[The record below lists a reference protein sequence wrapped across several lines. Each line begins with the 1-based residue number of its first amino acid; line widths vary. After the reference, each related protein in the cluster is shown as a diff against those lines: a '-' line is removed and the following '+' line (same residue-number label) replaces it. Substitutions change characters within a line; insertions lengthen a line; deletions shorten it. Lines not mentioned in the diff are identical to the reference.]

1 MKDKVLIVDD
11 DKSILWV
18 LKRLFKNRKIEVSE
32 ATDGNTALEM
42 LKGQDFSL
50 ALIDIKIPEKD
61 GLDVLKEI
69 KKEGSSTPI
78 IIMTAQSTM
87 KNTIEAMKR
96 GAFDYITK
104 PFDLNE
110 VDIIIDKALEF
121 KNLKKEASLLKDRL
135 KERWANEINII
146 GKSKAIQG
154 VFKTVGKIAS
164 KDVTI
169 LIQGESGTGK
179 ELFAKLI
186 HMNSLRN
193 NGPFVA
199 INTAAIPKELME
211 SELFGFVKGSFTGA
225 TETRQGKFE
234 LANGGTLFLDEIGDM
249 SLDLQSKLLRV
260 LQEKEF
266 YLLGGKQPVRV
277 DVRVVSATNQD
288 LEKAI
293 ENNKFREDLFYRLN
307 VVTIKI
313 PPLRARR
320 NDIPLLAEYFLQTF
334 QEEMGIESKTLS
346 SKAVEML
353 IHYKWPGN
361 VRELENILRR
371 AMLLS
376 PNPVL
381 SAEDLAIPNKK
392 QHHESIED
400 IISNKL
406 EDFINKVDSK
416 TKQEL
421 YDTIIPFMERPLI
434 KLVLKKTGGNQVR
447 TAELLGI
454 NRNTLRKKIK
464 HLGINIEEL
473 A

>member
-1 MKDKVLIVDD
+1 M
-11 DKSILWV
+11 
-18 LKRLFKNRKIEVSE
+18 R
-32 ATDGNTALEM
+32 
-42 LKGQDFSL
+42 
-50 ALIDIKIPEKD
+50 
-61 GLDVLKEI
+61 
-69 KKEGSSTPI
+69 
-78 IIMTAQSTM
+78 
-87 KNTIEAMKR
+87 
-96 GAFDYITK
+96 
-104 PFDLNE
+104 
-110 VDIIIDKALEF
+110 
-121 KNLKKEASLLKDRL
+121 
-135 KERWANEINII
+135 
-146 GKSKAIQG
+146 
-154 VFKTVGKIAS
+154 
-164 KDVTI
+164 
-169 LIQGESGTGK
+169 
-179 ELFAKLI
+179 
-186 HMNSLRN
+186 
-193 NGPFVA
+193 
-199 INTAAIPKELME
+199 
-211 SELFGFVKGSFTGA
+211 
-225 TETRQGKFE
+225 
-234 LANGGTLFLDEIGDM
+234 
-249 SLDLQSKLLRV
+249 
-260 LQEKEF
+260 
-266 YLLGGKQPVRV
+266 
-277 DVRVVSATNQD
+277 
-288 LEKAI
+288 
-293 ENNKFREDLFYRLN
+293 
-307 VVTIKI
+307 
-313 PPLRARR
+313 
-320 NDIPLLAEYFLQTF
+320 
-334 QEEMGIESKTLS
+334 IESKTLS

>member
-18 LKRLFKNRKIEVSE
+18 LKRLFKDRKIEVSE

-50 ALIDIKIPEKD
+50 ALIDIKMPEKD

-69 KKEGSSTPI
+69 KKEGSSTPV

-96 GAFDYITK
+96 GAYDYITK

-135 KERWANEINII
+135 KERWANEINFI
-146 GKSKAIQG
+146 GKSKVIHG

-169 LIQGESGTGK
+169 LIRGESGTGK
-179 ELFAKLI
+179 ELLAKLI

-199 INTAAIPKELME
+199 VNTAAIPKELME

-277 DVRVVSATNQD
+277 DVRVVS
-288 LEKAI
+288 
-293 ENNKFREDLFYRLN
+293 
-307 VVTIKI
+307 
-313 PPLRARR
+313 
-320 NDIPLLAEYFLQTF
+320 
-334 QEEMGIESKTLS
+334 
-346 SKAVEML
+346 
-353 IHYKWPGN
+353 
-361 VRELENILRR
+361 
-371 AMLLS
+371 
-376 PNPVL
+376 
-381 SAEDLAIPNKK
+381 
-392 QHHESIED
+392 
-400 IISNKL
+400 
-406 EDFINKVDSK
+406 
-416 TKQEL
+416 
-421 YDTIIPFMERPLI
+421 
-434 KLVLKKTGGNQVR
+434 
-447 TAELLGI
+447 
-454 NRNTLRKKIK
+454 
-464 HLGINIEEL
+464 
-473 A
+473 